1 MIITRVGIL
10 FGGRSGEHEVSIRSA
25 ESVLKAIDRSKYL
38 PIPVAIRKD
47 GSIASEKQTVDML
60 SSELKSLLESDI
72 QSSVASTGSDESA
85 IVVST
90 LGLTTS
96 HTDRPGKRFDVIF
109 PVLHGPNGE
118 DGTIQGLLELMD
130 IPYVGSGVLGSSTGM
145 DKEIMKRI
153 LLSHG
158 LPLLPFVSFKKH
170 EWDRDQE
177 KIIHNIESETGYP
190 AFVKPAN
197 MGSSVGITKA
207 HSRDE
212 LLKGIEL
219 ALSYDRKVVVEKG
232 INAREIEIA
241 ILGNDLPEASVAG
254 EVIPC
259 NEFYDYEA
267 KYLVDNSELIIPAAI
282 TPSEHDLIKNYAIK
296 AFVSLDCAGFARAD
310 FFIDKDSGKIYFNE
324 LNTIPGFTSKSLYPR
339 LWEASGLAYGDLIH
353 RLIELAFERHREKG
367 DSFN

>member
-1 MIITRVGIL
+1 MGAIRVGIL

-25 ESVLKAIDRSKYL
+25 ESVLRAIDRSKYL

-47 GSIASEKQTVDML
+47 GSIASEEQTVAML
-60 SSELKSLLESDI
+60 SSEVRSLLESDI
-72 QSSVASTGSDESA
+72 QPPDSSSGKDQRGIT
-85 IVVST
+85 VST
-90 LGLTTS
+90 LGLTSS

-158 LPLLPFVSFKKH
+158 LPILPFVSFKKH
-170 EWDRDQE
+170 EWDSQRDRV
-177 KIIHNIESETGYP
+177 IRDIESEAGYP

-207 HSRDE
+207 RNQEE
-212 LLKGIEL
+212 LLKGIEI
-219 ALSYDRKVVVEKG
+219 ALKYDRKVVVEKG
-232 INAREIEIA
+232 IAAREIEIA

-267 KYLVDNSELIIPAAI
+267 KYLVDDSQLIIPAPI
-282 TPSEHDLIKNYAIK
+282 SSSEHDIIKNHAIK
-296 AFVSLDCAGFARAD
+296 AYMSLDCAGFARAD
-310 FFIDKDSGKIYFNE
+310 FFMDKGNGKIYFNE
-324 LNTIPGFTSKSLYPR
+324 LNTIPGFTSNSLYPR
-339 LWEASGLAYGDLIH
+339 LWEATGLNYRDLIH
-353 RLIELAFERHREKG
+353 RLIELAFERHSQKG
-367 DSFN
+367 TPSD